1 MHQTQGTFQG
11 ADNLPLFYQSWQPQG
26 EARAIVA
33 IVHGFGEHSGR
44 HETIARP
51 LVAAGYAVFAYD
63 QRGHGHSPG
72 KRGYINQWREFREDL
87 AAFLN
92 LLRQENGSRPLFL
105 FGHSMGGLVVL
116 EYTLHHTHNLAGVIA
131 SSPFL
136 AEANL
141 PAYLHTISRVLSR
154 LWPGLNVSTGM
165 DYSGISR
172 DPAEVT
178 RYAEDPLNHSS
189 GTPRLGTEI
198 TAAIAWTQAHAPEW
212 KIPLYIYH
220 CTADKVIPI
229 AGSRTF
235 FSHVNAPDKQ
245 WREFEGGYHEL
256 HHDPCREEVFRYL
269 REWLNAHS

>member
-1 MHQTQGTFQG
+1 MHQTQGIFQG
-11 ADNLPLFYQSWQPQG
+11 ADNLPLFYQSWQPEG
-26 EARAIVA
+26 EPRAVVVIA
-33 IVHGFGEHSGR
+33 HGFGEHSGR
-44 HETIARP
+44 HETLARP
-51 LVAAGYAVFAYD
+51 LVAGGYAVFAYD
-63 QRGHGHSPG
+63 HRGHGHSPG
-72 KRGYINQWREFREDL
+72 KRGYISQWREFREDL

-92 LLRQENGSRPLFL
+92 MIRQENSSRPLFL
-105 FGHSMGGLVVL
+105 LGHSLGGLIAL
-116 EYTLHHTHNLAGVIA
+116 EYALRHVHNLTGVIA

-141 PAYLHTISRVLSR
+141 PAHLHFISRVLSR

-172 DPAEVT
+172 DPAEVK
-178 RYAEDPLNHSS
+178 RYADDPLNHSL

-198 TAAIAWTQAHAPEW
+198 TAAIAWTQTHADEW

-220 CTADKVIPI
+220 GTADKVIPI
-229 AGSRTF
+229 EGSRTF
-235 FSHVNAPDKQ
+235 FAHVTTPDKQ

-269 REWLNAHS
+269 LEWLNAHS